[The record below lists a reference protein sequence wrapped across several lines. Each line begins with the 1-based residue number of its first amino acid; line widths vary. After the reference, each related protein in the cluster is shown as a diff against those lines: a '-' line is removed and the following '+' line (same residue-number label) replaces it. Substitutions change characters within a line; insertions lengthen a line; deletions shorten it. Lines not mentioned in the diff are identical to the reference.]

1 MCAWVNAM
9 YSFYHV
15 NLIVKPKQE
24 QLAVAME
31 KYDSVMA
38 LLKEKQDSLRTVQ
51 AKVAKLKK
59 ALQDT

>member
-1 MCAWVNAM
+1 M